1 MDGEES
7 EPPAVFDLA
16 SDSTR
21 LDVLRALASAHSE
34 APFDPWLS
42 YTELQSAAGVRD
54 NGNFNY
60 HLDRLGD
67 LVVTGEP
74 GYRLSRVG
82 MEAVSAVASGVLDTD
97 WSWGPVDAPG
107 ACHACGEPLELYYED
122 GVLRLT
128 CGTEAHDV
136 PLSVPPAL
144 LESYDGE
151 ALIERIALLENR
163 WSVLTRR
170 GVCAEC
176 GGHVEGEIE
185 FGGRPPE
192 HHYYHGRCERCGFN
206 HGLPVG
212 MYLLGHPAVERFYYD
227 RGVDVR
233 SRPFW
238 TLEFCRRGAE
248 TVVSTEPLR
257 LRVDVE
263 HEGETLSLVVDRDGR
278 VTDTERPGAE

>member
-1 MDGEES
+1 MA

-16 SDSTR
+16 SDPTR
-21 LDVLRALASAHSE
+21 LAVLRALASAHSE
-34 APFDPWLS
+34 APFDPWPS
-42 YTELQSAAGVRD
+42 YSELQAAAGVRD

-60 HLDRLGD
+60 HLDRLGG
-67 LVVTGEP
+67 LVVAGDP

-82 MEAVSAVASGVLDTD
+82 MEAVSAIASGTLDPGWT
-97 WSWGPVDAPG
+97 WGPVEAPG
-107 ACHACGEPLELYYED
+107 SCHTCGEPLELYYED
-122 GVLRLT
+122 GILRLT

-151 ALIERIALLENR
+151 ALIERIARLENR
-163 WSVLTRR
+163 RSVLTRR

-176 GGHVEGEIE
+176 GGRVDGAIE

-192 HHYYHGRCERCGFN
+192 HYHYHGRCERCGFN

-212 MYLLGHPAVERFYYD
+212 MYLLGHPTVEGFLYD

-238 TLEFCRRGAE
+238 TLPFCRRGAE
-248 TVVSTEPLR
+248 TVLSTEPLG
-257 LRVDVE
+257 LRADVT
-263 HEGETLSLVVDRDGR
+263 HEGETLSLTVDREGELI
-278 VTDTERPGAE
+278 DTEQPDTG